1 MSKYG
6 GMARTGFGE
15 DSKGGEKSAVEQG
28 LGAVATA
35 VKAKAVGSV
44 MRAIGKGPGF

>member
-28 LGAVATA
+28 LGVVATV

-44 MRAIGKGPGF
+44 INRIAKGPGF